1 MSNEIAEQKEQKL
14 SFSDKLTNS
23 LLDVQSGLPKDFN
36 TTRFVNNAIALL
48 NENEQLG
55 KFAKQYGTNQIMQ
68 GLMKSAFLGL
78 DALNKEC
85 YLICYGN
92 KLNFQ
97 IDYRG
102 AKKLAK
108 KYAIR
113 PVKDIFAE
121 VVRQGDDF
129 KVWSDD
135 KGQHF
140 EFNPMPFSGNEVVG
154 AFAVAIFEDGGI
166 LVDSMSVADLE
177 NTRKQSKA
185 QNSLAWS
192 SFRTEMYRKT
202 VLHRL
207 CKHIEI
213 DFENPKQR
221 ELFDEDVSINVQED
235 TPPVVDA
242 LADDNIVDGEYTES
256 EVEE

>member
-1 MSNEIAEQKEQKL
+1 MAEEKNEVVEQKKQQL
-14 SFSDKLTNS
+14 SFSETLTNN
-23 LLDVQSGLPKDFN
+23 LLEVKDGLPKDFN
-36 TTRFVNNAIALL
+36 VTRFVNNAVALL

-55 KFAKQYGTNQIMQ
+55 SFARQNGTNQIKQ

-78 DALNKEC
+78 DAMNKEV
-85 YLICYGN
+85 YLIPYGS

-108 KYAIR
+108 KYSIR
-113 PVKDIFAE
+113 PIKDIYAE
-121 VVRQGDDF
+121 LVRQGDDF
-129 KVWSDD
+129 KAWSDD

-140 EFNPMPFSGNEVVG
+140 DFKPMPFSDNAIIG
-154 AFAVAIFEDGGI
+154 AFAVCQYEDGGVVI
-166 LVDSMSVADLE
+166 DTMSIADLE
-177 NTRKQSKA
+177 NTRKHSKA
-185 QNSLAWS
+185 SNSMAWKD
-192 SFRTEMYRKT
+192 FTGQMYLKT

-221 ELFDEDVSINVQED
+221 ELFDEDVSINIQED
-235 TPPVVDA
+235 TPEVVDA
-242 LADDNIVDGEYTES
+242 LADEPIDTEYS
-256 EVEE
+256 EVE